1 LGSLWTDFQRV
12 GAAIVLRRPTTAV
25 ISNSDASY
33 LMPSD
38 VVSALLE
45 VYHDDDILCVQTE
58 PNGDFA
64 VTFS

>member
-1 LGSLWTDFQRV
+1 
-12 GAAIVLRRPTTAV
+12 VLRRPTTAV